1 MRNGSKDLR
10 RGPATLRVGSAGVAR
25 KTPTRVAV
33 TSSARTPLR
42 SVPSTLAADSNR
54 SITALDVLAA
64 PGIPVPFFRPTH
76 GDLPTGH

>member
-10 RGPATLRVGSAGVAR
+10 GGPATLRVGSAGGGQEDSDEGCGDVVG
-25 KTPTRVAV
+25 TDT
-33 TSSARTPLR
+33 LR

-64 PGIPVPFFRPTH
+64 SGIPVPFFRPTH

>member
-1 MRNGSKDLR
+1 
-10 RGPATLRVGSAGVAR
+10 
-25 KTPTRVAV
+25 
-33 TSSARTPLR
+33 
-42 SVPSTLAADSNR
+42 LAADSNR